1 MKIVVTGST
10 GLVGKELVKKLEEK
24 RFQVF
29 EGNHDNCDVLNKRQ
43 LENAFKGADIVVHLA
58 AKLDEHALDMFDVN
72 VKGTENVLDA
82 ASKAG
87 VKQFIFLS
95 SIALFGETPGLK
107 NEESPVNP
115 GTRYEKSKAEAEAK
129 VLSYQ
134 EELPVTILRP
144 AIIVGDNSYW
154 KKIIGIIKKGF
165 PLIGDGK
172 NKWQLVC
179 VSDVV
184 DSILFSMN
192 NENCIGETFI
202 VAEKTPMSLRELA
215 IFIREESGIK
225 KPIKQ
230 IPLWLGQLVAFFNG
244 FLKIVPLLEPA
255 YLKRMNRDRHYS
267 IKKFEKIGWKPKSSG
282 KDCLRILIKKYS

>member
-10 GLVGKELVKKLEEK
+10 GLVGKELVKKLKEK

-29 EGNHDNCDVLNKRQ
+29 GGNRDNCNVLNKRQ

-58 AKLDEHALDMFDVN
+58 AKLDEHAQDMFDVN

-115 GTRYEKSKAEAEAK
+115 GTKYEKSKAEAEAK

-134 EELPVTILRP
+134 EEVPVTILRP

-154 KKIIGIIKKGF
+154 KKIIGIIKRDF
-165 PLIGDGK
+165 PLIGNGK

-192 NENCIGETFI
+192 NEDCIGETFI
-202 VAEKTPMSLRELA
+202 VAEKNPMSLKELA

-230 IPLWLGQLVAFFNG
+230 IPFWLGQTIAFING
-244 FLKIVPLLEPA
+244 FLKIIPLLEPA

-282 KDCLRILIKKYS
+282 KDCLGILIKKYS